1 MRIQQHGRFII
12 EGRFQTVRYTNM
24 VGFLLKTDVIVTVF
38 LAVVMSVLFVNILA
52 LALHIIMKTYMYI
65 KDIR

>member
-1 MRIQQHGRFII
+1 
-12 EGRFQTVRYTNM
+12 M

>member
-1 MRIQQHGRFII
+1 MD
-12 EGRFQTVRYTNM
+12 M

-52 LALHIIMKTYMYI
+52 LALHIIMKAYMYI
-65 KDIR
+65 EDIR